1 MAWHG
6 LAVVVSPPFS
16 NPRDSMPRKRKGT
29 PIDGWL
35 AIDKPLGMTSTQVVA
50 AVRRATGAAKVGHGG
65 TLDPLATGVLPVALG
80 EATKTVQYVMD
91 GAKTY
96 HWQVCWGEERN
107 TDDREGLVTAT
118 SDRRPSDAEII
129 AALPAFHGEI
139 EQVPPA
145 FSAIKIGGERAY
157 TLARAGEEVEI
168 APRRVRI
175 DSFTLLGQPDTDH
188 ADFEV
193 VAGKGTYIRSLA
205 RDLARALGTFGHV
218 SRLRRAVCGPFREE
232 AAISLEF
239 LTEVG
244 QGPALRDHLL
254 PVATALDDIP
264 ALALTEVE
272 ARRLQEGQ
280 AVSLLRVATRNPL
293 AKISQGIIVR
303 AMEGRR
309 VVALARIEGG
319 EIRPVRV
326 IHSQRDDTQGV

>member
-1 MAWHG
+1 
-6 LAVVVSPPFS
+6 
-16 NPRDSMPRKRKGT
+16 MPRKRKGT

-65 TLDPLATGVLPVALG
+65 TLDPLATGVLPIALG

-91 GAKTY
+91 GAKVY

-118 SDRRPSDAEII
+118 SDLRPSDAEII
-129 AALPAFHGEI
+129 AALAAFHGEI
-139 EQVPPA
+139 EQIPPA
-145 FSAIKIGGERAY
+145 FSAVKIGGERAY
-157 TLARAGEEVEI
+157 HLARAGEDVEI

-175 DSFTLLGQPDTDH
+175 DRFTLLGQPDSDH
-188 ADFEV
+188 ADFET

-232 AAISLEF
+232 KAISLEF
-239 LTEVG
+239 LHEVG
-244 QGPALRDHLL
+244 QGPALRDYLL
-254 PVATALDDIP
+254 PVETALDDIP

-280 AVSLLRVATRNPL
+280 AV
-293 AKISQGIIVR
+293 
-303 AMEGRR
+303 
-309 VVALARIEGG
+309 
-319 EIRPVRV
+319 
-326 IHSQRDDTQGV
+326 